1 MRGFNRAIIAGNL
14 ARDPEVRYTVNKK
27 TVARFAVA
35 VNNRYKD
42 ANGEVKESTD
52 YINVVAWGNWAEI
65 CGKYLKKGSPVLIE
79 GRIQTGSYEAKDG
92 SGKRYT
98 TEINMSSMVMLGSG
112 QGDSGSGGGYSRS
125 SSGMDSQS
133 YGAQTSR
140 DDDFGMSIGE
150 SGFGGDTSQGFAD
163 DMGGM
168 SDKDNSSGIP
178 F

>member
-1 MRGFNRAIIAGNL
+1 MKGVNRVIIAGNL

-27 TVARFAVA
+27 TVARFSVA
-35 VNNRYKD
+35 VNYRYKD
-42 ANGEVKESTD
+42 NNGEYKDGVD
-52 YINVVAWGNWAEI
+52 YIPVVVWGPQGES
-65 CGKYLKKGSPVLIE
+65 CGKYLKKGSPILIE
-79 GRIQTGSYEAKDG
+79 GRITTRSYDAKDG
-92 SGKRYT
+92 SKRYV
-98 TEINMSSMVMLGSG
+98 TEVNADNVVFLSSG
-112 QGDSGSGGGYSRS
+112 QGGTDSGGGYSRS

>member
-1 MRGFNRAIIAGNL
+1 MRGFTRAVIAGNVT
-14 ARDPEVRYTVNKK
+14 RDPEVRYTVNKK
-27 TVARFAVA
+27 VFTRFGVA
-35 VNNRYKD
+35 VNTTWKN
-42 ANGEVKESTD
+42 ANGELQENTD
-52 YINVVAWGNWAEI
+52 YINIVVWGPLAET
-65 CGKYLKKGSPVLIE
+65 CGKYLKKGRPVLIE
-79 GRIQTGSYEAKDG
+79 GRIRTGSYDAKDG
-92 SGKRYT
+92 SGKRT
-98 TEINMSSMVMLGSG
+98 STEIFADNVVFLGSG
-112 QGDSGSGGGYSRS
+112 QGGSDSGGGYSRS

-168 SDKDNSSGIP
+168 SDKDSSSGIP